1 MTSSFT
7 HLLTSNMNN
16 MDSNI
21 DQERTNWG
29 LSDYSSDRLMDR
41 NGIEIP
47 KFKSLQPPSLPMS
60 PPPVSPSSYLASTPA
75 FSPTDFF
82 SSPMF
87 LSSSNTLQSPTSGAF
102 SSQIFDWMSNS
113 KETQQ
118 GMEREQKMF
127 SEFSFQPETR
137 PAATSSSSFNIQA
150 SSNMASVEE
159 SLKTGQKP
167 WDFNRISR
175 QADSLKEKTG
185 VKSEFEPLQIILPEI
200 GTNQTN
206 MQSNGPSGAPKPDS
220 IHCTQSSQFVREQK
234 SDDGFNWR
242 KYGQKQ
248 VKGSENPRSYYKC
261 TYPNCPTKKR
271 LRDHWMDISLKL
283 YTREVTTIP
292 SLSLQED
299 QPLSQFRVLHMA
311 FLINLCQQYPIRKS
325 NLSRCRRTLQPQL
338 ERMS

>member
-29 LSDYSSDRLMDR
+29 LSDYSSGRLMDR
-41 NGIEIP
+41 NGNEIP

-87 LSSSNTLQSPTSGAF
+87 LSSSNVSYKLIMLLGSFVLSFLRFCLLMGFLCCVMFVLQTLQSPTSGAF

-113 KETQQ
+113 KEIQQ

-150 SSNMASVEE
+150 ASNMASV
-159 SLKTGQKP
+159 
-167 WDFNRISR
+167 
-175 QADSLKEKTG
+175 
-185 VKSEFEPLQIILPEI
+185 
-200 GTNQTN
+200 
-206 MQSNGPSGAPKPDS
+206 
-220 IHCTQSSQFVREQK
+220 VRL
-234 SDDGFNWR
+234 N
-242 KYGQKQ
+242 
-248 VKGSENPRSYYKC
+248 
-261 TYPNCPTKKR
+261 
-271 LRDHWMDISLKL
+271 
-283 YTREVTTIP
+283 
-292 SLSLQED
+292 
-299 QPLSQFRVLHMA
+299 
-311 FLINLCQQYPIRKS
+311 
-325 NLSRCRRTLQPQL
+325 
-338 ERMS
+338 